1 MLIHIYIARPND
13 TFAMHK
19 SLFLSLTFLLTSF
32 ILLPQ
37 KKSLDHTVYDNWKS
51 LSNTTVSED
60 GRFVGVLISPQE
72 GDTTLY
78 IRDTRNEHSI
88 TVERVKNYKLF
99 PNGRWTVGLIKAP
112 YALRRQAL
120 IDKKKADEMPE
131 DSLLIVDNYTFA
143 IEKIPGAKSYKAAQE
158 LGSHVAYTRTLPK
171 DTTEK
176 KNNQQK
182 EIVLLRNLL
191 TQREDSFRNVKEH
204 LFNKFGNSFAMAI
217 QPDKKDSTDL
227 SRVVF
232 VDLRDNAQKIISHQK
247 IAYKSLAFDE
257 PGNQLVYLA
266 TADTSKV
273 LQKVYDLRYYFAGAD
288 SAVILVDRNASG
300 LPENWIFN
308 EHAAPSFS
316 KDSQRILVGAA
327 PAKAPKDTTIVDFE
341 MARLDI
347 WHWQESLT
355 PPQQQIELK
364 REENRTYTG
373 IVYPGRR
380 NRFLPLATEEMPN
393 ASVGDEGNGRYA
405 LLWTDK
411 PYQLESQWDISS
423 KQDVWIK
430 DLQTGSLNEVA
441 KPLPGRPSLSP
452 QGNYTIWWDAGLQHW
467 FAYDNRKRTLRNLTE
482 TLPVNFWDELHDTP
496 SPVGSYGIAAWGE
509 HDAYVLINDAFDIWK
524 IDPTGTKKPENITQH
539 AGRTD
544 SIMFRYVNT
553 DPEKRFIEEEDL
565 LLLSAFNK
573 VSKERGYY
581 TLSQKGRNP
590 LRKRT
595 IEKFSFTGLEKAKDA
610 DLFVY
615 QKSNFNTSPDLYVTR
630 DFWKTA
636 QKLTDINPQMRSYN
650 WGTAALYSWT
660 SFTGIPLQGIL
671 YKPEDFDPAKKYPV
685 MIYFYEKHS
694 DDLYRWFTPAPS
706 RSTINIPFFVSRG
719 YLVFTPD
726 IHYTVGQPGRDAY
739 NAIVAGAES
748 LAENSWVDKENMAIQ
763 GQSWGGYQVA
773 YLVTQTKMFKAA
785 GAGAPVSNMTSA
797 YGGIRWESGRS
808 RQFQYEQ
815 TQSRIGS
822 SMNDSLQLY
831 IENSPLFFANRVE
844 TPLLIMHNDK
854 DGAVPWYQGI
864 ELFMTLRRL
873 GKPTWL
879 LQYNDEAHNLVQRRN
894 SKDLSI
900 RLQQFF
906 DHYLKGDPAPVW
918 MTRGVPTLQKGK
930 TWGYEFDR

>member
-1 MLIHIYIARPND
+1 
-13 TFAMHK
+13 MHK

-78 IRDTRNEHSI
+78 IRDTRNERSI

-158 LGSHVAYTRTLPK
+158 PGSHVAYTRTLPK

-176 KNNQQK
+176 KNNKQK

-355 PPQQQIELK
+355 PAQQQIELK

-441 KPLPGRPSLSP
+441 KPLHGRPSLSP